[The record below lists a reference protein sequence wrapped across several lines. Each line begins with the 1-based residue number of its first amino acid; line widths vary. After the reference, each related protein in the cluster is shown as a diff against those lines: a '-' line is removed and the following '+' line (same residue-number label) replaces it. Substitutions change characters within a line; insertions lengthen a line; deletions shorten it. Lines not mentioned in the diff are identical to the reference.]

1 LVILENPIHKA
12 VVKLKRKAVAFT
24 TILFA
29 FIGVGWVV
37 ESQDRFNRGII
48 ETDDP
53 STVNLQPVRYG
64 TGEIEEVPADNQR
77 IRQPFR
83 SREYIRI
90 VPRRSPLTN
99 EAVE

>member
-1 LVILENPIHKA
+1 M
-12 VVKLKRKAVAFT
+12 KRKTVAFT
-24 TILFA
+24 TILFT
-29 FIGVGWVV
+29 FIGLGWLV

-53 STVNLQPVRYG
+53 ATANLQSVQYEG
-64 TGEIEEVPADNQR
+64 TEEIEEVPANNQR

-90 VPRRSPLTN
+90 VPNGMSHTD
-99 EAVE
+99 EAFD

>member
-1 LVILENPIHKA
+1 M
-12 VVKLKRKAVAFT
+12 KRKAVAFT
-24 TILFA
+24 AILFA
-29 FIGVGWVV
+29 FIGVGWLV

-53 STVNLQPVRYG
+53 STANLQPVRYG
-64 TGEIEEVPADNQR
+64 GTGDIEEVPANNQR

-83 SREYIRI
+83 SREYIRV
-90 VPRRSPLTN
+90 VPSRSPLTN

>member
-1 LVILENPIHKA
+1 MENPIHKV

-24 TILFA
+24 TILFT
-29 FIGVGWVV
+29 FIGVGWMV

-53 STVNLQPVRYG
+53 STANLQPVRYDG
-64 TGEIEEVPADNQR
+64 TGEMEEVPANNQR

-90 VPRRSPLTN
+90 VPSRTPYTN
-99 EAVE
+99 EALD